1 MKKFLLSCLFIA
13 DKWLYK
19 FLSKKGF
26 IKHFGSTTVSAP
38 RITPVNVQE
47 STQQYIDAM
56 TRSAPAIATAE
67 KTIRSSMQEQAM
79 VDLVDTL
86 MGPQGA
92 AATEARGAAVDARKV
107 AREQYQSALDVESS
121 VAKINKQIAE
131 LETFDIEK
139 QIGRLN
145 AEKDE
150 NTRKKTQF
158 EGLSQTSL
166 DEVWGFM
173 PLGNPDNLTPEDL
186 VNNYE
191 KSIDTDAVLRVPLS
205 GAYLN
210 EVTTDISRIDT
221 TLDRFK
227 RNKMTNPTLEKQK
240 IEKQKELDEGRIANP
255 DEEKKIRDL
264 ITNYRTAETAIP
276 ALDQNNTIIQNQLDF
291 QEADPEGLEKYYKE
305 KKLYD
310 PDSKLWYSMEREENG
325 RIPAVRAGLITKE
338 GAEGFINNSSFEAQ
352 IADKKNVFETQ
363 ITNLETDGYA
373 TPENIEE
380 LRQNLDAAERTALE
394 TYPGLL
400 DLANE
405 SVKRQAE
412 TGREIQRAAQQ
423 GEIANLIDLAPD
435 VVEAYRAADEGSVA
449 LADLAKTK
457 AEGLINPTVLS
468 DDRKAIDVKLRELTE
483 TARTSASPS
492 RGTLETGIT
501 TLLGQAGI
509 DPSALRTTLESAAPG
524 LLNALGVGD
533 AESALLRQG
542 GVDPVSGIAG
552 DIGEP
557 TAATQLLTAAGL
569 GRPAEAGELQALG
582 QRLTDP
588 TGTPRARGLAGDA
601 ISATAT
607 SLLDPARAARTSL
620 MEDRLGEFAKAGMDT
635 TLDPMAP
642 GSIEE
647 ILGNL
652 SKTRMAEGV
661 RLPSAMETEL
671 GLSATRGMDAA
682 LRDPSFQENRMQA
695 RIGELIGGAGR
706 LSDMEQRQIEQEML
720 ALQQRQGRAIDT
732 GAAAAVTG
740 RMAEARRADLGQDLA
755 QASTLLGQQD
765 ALTQARVREQMQAR
779 GLGQQGAVS
788 AAGLEA
794 ARFDDLLR
802 QRALAQQGAVSASAL
817 EKERQDQMFRQQA
830 LGQQAG
836 VQTAQL
842 ESGRQA
848 ELLRERALGAQAGLS
863 AEQIDAALQQEY
875 MLQQQL
881 GSQALQQAGTF
892 TSAQDA
898 NQLRALTSAGQLTA
912 QDLAQRQSAL
922 QAAGGLES
930 QRRAQGLQATGLAG
944 DIQKSG
950 FTQDIAAQQAQ
961 LQQLAGGAQL
971 SQQLYGQ
978 DVSRQQMLAGLLGQ
992 QESLARARTQEEM
1005 AQTGQGMAALQQ
1017 AMGMSKAITPDIG
1030 AFFGRPVSQ
1039 GPGLSVLSAG
1049 QQQAMYGTTPQ
1060 AVNPDA
1066 GVNLAMAQAKNQTS
1080 LDAAAMSA
1088 TGQAKA
1094 GMMSGIGNI
1103 LGSVMPGMEMF
1114 GGTCWVARE
1123 VYGNENPMWLLFREW
1138 MLNESP
1144 SWFRNSYIKY
1154 GERFAAFISNKPF
1167 VKKLIRKWM
1176 TSIVRKNYGHRR

>member
-1 MKKFLLSCLFIA
+1 MKKFLLSCLNIA
-13 DKWLYK
+13 DKWLYE

-56 TRSAPAIATAE
+56 TRSAPSIATAE

-92 AATEARGAAVDARKV
+92 EAAEARGLAVDARTA
-107 AREQYQSALDVESS
+107 ARERYQSALDVESS
-121 VAKINKQIAE
+121 VAKINEQIAE
-131 LETFDIEK
+131 LETFDVEK
-139 QIGRLN
+139 QKDRLN

-150 NTRKKTQF
+150 NTRKETQYK
-158 EGLSQTSL
+158 GLSQSSL

-191 KSIDTDAVLRVPLS
+191 KSIDTDSVLRVPLS
-205 GAYLN
+205 GAYLD
-210 EVTTDISRIDT
+210 EVTTNIRNIDT
-221 TLDRFK
+221 TLDQYK
-227 RNKMTNPTLEKQK
+227 RMNRTNPILESQRK
-240 IEKQKELDEGRIANP
+240 EKQKELDEGRIANP

-276 ALDQNNTIIQNQLDF
+276 GLIQSNTIIQNQLDF
-291 QEADPEGLEKYYKE
+291 EAKEPGALEKYYKE

-310 PDSKLWYSMEREENG
+310 PNSKLWYSMEPDEDG
-325 RIPAVRAGLITKE
+325 VISAVQAGLITKE
-338 GAEGFINNSSFEAQ
+338 GAEGFINDSSFEAQ
-352 IADKKNVFETQ
+352 IANDKNVFVTQ
-363 ITNLETDGYA
+363 INDLETEGYA

-380 LRQNLDAAERTALE
+380 LRKNLDAAEQTALE

-435 VVEAYRAADEGSVA
+435 VVDAYRAADEGSVA
-449 LADLAKTK
+449 LADLAKVE
-457 AEGLINPTVLS
+457 AESLINPTELS
-468 DDRKAIDVKLRELTE
+468 DDRKAIDIKLRELTD
-483 TARTSASPS
+483 TARASASPS
-492 RGTLETGIT
+492 RGTLETGIAD
-501 TLLGQAGI
+501 LLGQAGI
-509 DPSALRTTLESAAPG
+509 DSSALRTTLETRAPG
-524 LLNALGVGD
+524 LLDALGVGD
-533 AESALLRQG
+533 AESALLRRG

-552 DIGEP
+552 DVGEP

-588 TGTPRARGLAGDA
+588 LTPRARGFAGDA
-601 ISATAT
+601 ISDMAT
-607 SLLDPARAARTSL
+607 SLLAPERDARAASP
-620 MEDRLGEFAKAGMDT
+620 METRLGEFAKTGMDT

-642 GSIEE
+642 ESIEAL
-647 ILGNL
+647 LGNL
-652 SKTRMAEGV
+652 AKTRMAEDV
-661 RLPSAMETEL
+661 RLPSAMETAL
-671 GLSATRGMDAA
+671 GASATRGMDAT
-682 LRDPSFQENRMQA
+682 LRDPSFQEDRMQA

-706 LSDMEQRQIEQEML
+706 LSDMEQRQIQQEML

-732 GAAAAVTG
+732 GAAAAVSG
-740 RMAEARRADLGQDLA
+740 RMAEARRADLGRDLA
-755 QASTLLGQQD
+755 QASALLGQQD
-765 ALTQARVREQMQAR
+765 ALTQARIREQMQAR

-802 QRALAQQGAVSASAL
+802 QRALAQQGAVSAAAM
-817 EKERQDQMFRQQA
+817 ETERQDQMFRQQA

-863 AEQIDAALQQEY
+863 AEQIDAALQQEL

-881 GSQALQQAGTF
+881 GAQALQQAGGF
-892 TSAQDA
+892 TTAQDA

-912 QDLAQRQSAL
+912 QDLAQRQAAL

-930 QRRAQGLQATGLAG
+930 QRIAQGLQATGLAG
-944 DIQKSG
+944 DIQQRG

-971 SQQLYGQ
+971 AQQLYGQ
-978 DVSRQQMLAGLLGQ
+978 DVSKQQMLAGLLGQ

-1066 GVNLAMAQAKNQTS
+1066 GVNLAMAQAKNQTA

-1094 GMMSGIGNI
+1094 GMMSGFGNI
-1103 LGSVMPGMEMF
+1103 LGSVLPGMPMF
-1114 GGTCWVARE
+1114 GG
-1123 VYGNENPMWLLFREW
+1123 
-1138 MLNESP
+1138 
-1144 SWFRNSYIKY
+1144 
-1154 GERFAAFISNKPF
+1154 
-1167 VKKLIRKWM
+1167 
-1176 TSIVRKNYGHRR
+1176 

>member
-1 MKKFLLSCLFIA
+1 MKKFLLSCLNIA
-13 DKWLYK
+13 DKWLYE

-56 TRSAPAIATAE
+56 TRSAPSIATAE

-92 AATEARGAAVDARKV
+92 EAAEARGLAVDARTA
-107 AREQYQSALDVESS
+107 ARERYQSALDVESS
-121 VAKINKQIAE
+121 VAKINEQIAE
-131 LETFDIEK
+131 LETFDVEK
-139 QIGRLN
+139 QKDRLN

-150 NTRKKTQF
+150 NTRKETQYK
-158 EGLSQTSL
+158 GLSQSSL

-191 KSIDTDAVLRVPLS
+191 KSIDTDSVLRVPLS
-205 GAYLN
+205 GAYLD
-210 EVTTDISRIDT
+210 EVTTNIRNIDT
-221 TLDRFK
+221 TLDQYK
-227 RNKMTNPTLEKQK
+227 RMNRTNPILESQRK
-240 IEKQKELDEGRIANP
+240 EKQKELDEGRIANP

-276 ALDQNNTIIQNQLDF
+276 GLIQSNTIIQNQLDF
-291 QEADPEGLEKYYKE
+291 EAKEPGTLEKYYKE

-310 PDSKLWYSMEREENG
+310 PNSKLWYSMEPDEDG
-325 RIPAVRAGLITKE
+325 VISAVQAGLITKE
-338 GAEGFINNSSFEAQ
+338 GAEGFINDSSFEAQ
-352 IADKKNVFETQ
+352 IANDKNVFVTQ
-363 ITNLETDGYA
+363 INDLETEGYA

-380 LRQNLDAAERTALE
+380 LRKNLDAAEQTALE

-435 VVEAYRAADEGSVA
+435 VVDAYRAADEGSVA
-449 LADLAKTK
+449 LADLAKVE
-457 AEGLINPTVLS
+457 AESLINPTELS
-468 DDRKAIDVKLRELTE
+468 DDRKAIDIKLRELTD
-483 TARTSASPS
+483 TARASASPS
-492 RGTLETGIT
+492 RGTLETGIAD
-501 TLLGQAGI
+501 LLGQAGI
-509 DPSALRTTLESAAPG
+509 DSSALRTTLETRAPG
-524 LLNALGVGD
+524 LLDALGVGD
-533 AESALLRQG
+533 AESALLRRG

-552 DIGEP
+552 DVGEP

-588 TGTPRARGLAGDA
+588 LTPRARGFAGDA
-601 ISATAT
+601 ISDMAT
-607 SLLDPARAARTSL
+607 SLLAPERDARAASP
-620 MEDRLGEFAKAGMDT
+620 METRLGEFAKTGMDT

-642 GSIEE
+642 ESIEAL
-647 ILGNL
+647 LGNL
-652 SKTRMAEGV
+652 AKTRMAEDV
-661 RLPSAMETEL
+661 RLPSAMETAL
-671 GLSATRGMDAA
+671 GASATRGMDAT
-682 LRDPSFQENRMQA
+682 LRDPSFQEDRMQA

-706 LSDMEQRQIEQEML
+706 LSDMEQRQIQQEML

-732 GAAAAVTG
+732 GAAAAVSG
-740 RMAEARRADLGQDLA
+740 RMAEARRADLGRDLA
-755 QASTLLGQQD
+755 QASALLGQQD
-765 ALTQARVREQMQAR
+765 ALTQARIREQMQAR

-802 QRALAQQGAVSASAL
+802 QRALAQQGAVSAAAM
-817 EKERQDQMFRQQA
+817 ETERQDQMFRQQA

-863 AEQIDAALQQEY
+863 AEQIDAALQQEL

-881 GSQALQQAGTF
+881 GAQALQQAGGF
-892 TSAQDA
+892 TTAQDA

-912 QDLAQRQSAL
+912 QDLAQRQAAL

-930 QRRAQGLQATGLAG
+930 QRIAQGLQATGLAG
-944 DIQKSG
+944 DIQQRG

-971 SQQLYGQ
+971 AQQLYGQ
-978 DVSRQQMLAGLLGQ
+978 DVSKQQMLAGLLGQ

-1066 GVNLAMAQAKNQTS
+1066 GVNLAMAQAKNQTA

-1094 GMMSGIGNI
+1094 GMMSGFGNI
-1103 LGSVMPGMEMF
+1103 LGSVLPGMPMF
-1114 GGTCWVARE
+1114 GG
-1123 VYGNENPMWLLFREW
+1123 
-1138 MLNESP
+1138 
-1144 SWFRNSYIKY
+1144 
-1154 GERFAAFISNKPF
+1154 
-1167 VKKLIRKWM
+1167 
-1176 TSIVRKNYGHRR
+1176 

>member
-1 MKKFLLSCLFIA
+1 MKKFLLSCLNIA
-13 DKWLYK
+13 DKWLYE

-56 TRSAPAIATAE
+56 TRSAPSIATAE

-92 AATEARGAAVDARKV
+92 EAAAARGAAVDARKV

-121 VAKINKQIAE
+121 VAKINEQIAE
-131 LETFDIEK
+131 LETFDVEK
-139 QIGRLN
+139 QKDRLN

-150 NTRKKTQF
+150 NTRKETQYK
-158 EGLSQTSL
+158 GLSQSSL

-191 KSIDTDAVLRVPLS
+191 KSIDTDSVLRVPLS
-205 GAYLN
+205 GAYLD
-210 EVTTDISRIDT
+210 EVTTNIRNIDT
-221 TLDRFK
+221 TLDQYK
-227 RNKMTNPTLEKQK
+227 RMNRTNPILESQRK
-240 IEKQKELDEGRIANP
+240 EKQKELDEGRIANP

-264 ITNYRTAETAIP
+264 ITNYRTAEA
-276 ALDQNNTIIQNQLDF
+276 ALPGLTQSNTIIQNQLDF
-291 QEADPEGLEKYYKE
+291 EAKEPGALEKYYKE

-310 PDSKLWYSMEREENG
+310 PNSKLWYSMEPDEDG
-325 RIPAVRAGLITKE
+325 VISAVQAGLITKE
-338 GAEGFINNSSFEAQ
+338 GAEGFINDSSFEAQ
-352 IADKKNVFETQ
+352 IANDKNVFVTQ
-363 ITNLETDGYA
+363 INDLETEGYA

-380 LRQNLDAAERTALE
+380 LRKNLDAAEQTALE

-435 VVEAYRAADEGSVA
+435 VVDAYRAADEGSVA
-449 LADLAKTK
+449 LADLAKVE
-457 AEGLINPTVLS
+457 AESLINPTELS
-468 DDRKAIDVKLRELTE
+468 DDRKAIDIKLRELTD
-483 TARTSASPS
+483 TARASASPS
-492 RGTLETGIT
+492 RGTLETGIAD
-501 TLLGQAGI
+501 LLGQAGI
-509 DPSALRTTLESAAPG
+509 DSSALRTTLETRAPG
-524 LLNALGVGD
+524 LLDALGVGD
-533 AESALLRQG
+533 AESALLRRG

-552 DIGEP
+552 DVGEP

-588 TGTPRARGLAGDA
+588 LTPRARGFAGDA
-601 ISATAT
+601 ISDMAT
-607 SLLDPARAARTSL
+607 SLLAPERAARAASP
-620 MEDRLGEFAKAGMDT
+620 METRLGEFAKTGMDT

-642 GSIEE
+642 ESIEAL
-647 ILGNL
+647 LGNL
-652 SKTRMAEGV
+652 AKTRMAEDV
-661 RLPSAMETEL
+661 RLPSAMETAL
-671 GLSATRGMDAA
+671 GASATRGMDAT
-682 LRDPSFQENRMQA
+682 LRDPSFQEDRMQA

-706 LSDMEQRQIEQEML
+706 LSDMEQRQIQQEML

-732 GAAAAVTG
+732 GAAAAVSG
-740 RMAEARRADLGQDLA
+740 RMAEARRADLGRDLA
-755 QASTLLGQQD
+755 QASALLGQQD
-765 ALTQARVREQMQAR
+765 ALTQARIREQMQAR

-802 QRALAQQGAVSASAL
+802 QRALAQQGAVSAAAM
-817 EKERQDQMFRQQA
+817 ETERQDQMFRQQA

-863 AEQIDAALQQEY
+863 AEQIDAALQQEL

-881 GSQALQQAGTF
+881 GAQALQQAGGF
-892 TSAQDA
+892 TTAQDA

-912 QDLAQRQSAL
+912 QDLAQRQAAL

-930 QRRAQGLQATGLAG
+930 QRIAQGLQATGLAG
-944 DIQKSG
+944 DIQQRG

-971 SQQLYGQ
+971 AQQLYGQ
-978 DVSRQQMLAGLLGQ
+978 DVSKQQMLAGLLGQ

-1066 GVNLAMAQAKNQTS
+1066 GVNLAMAQAKNQTA

-1094 GMMSGIGNI
+1094 GMMSGFGNI
-1103 LGSVMPGMEMF
+1103 LGSVLPGMPMF
-1114 GGTCWVARE
+1114 GG
-1123 VYGNENPMWLLFREW
+1123 
-1138 MLNESP
+1138 
-1144 SWFRNSYIKY
+1144 
-1154 GERFAAFISNKPF
+1154 
-1167 VKKLIRKWM
+1167 
-1176 TSIVRKNYGHRR
+1176 

>member
-1 MKKFLLSCLFIA
+1 MKKFLLSCLNIA
-13 DKWLYK
+13 DKWLYE

-56 TRSAPAIATAE
+56 TRSAPSIATAE

-92 AATEARGAAVDARKV
+92 EAAAARGAAVDARKV

-121 VAKINKQIAE
+121 VAKINEQIAE
-131 LETFDIEK
+131 LETFDVEK
-139 QIGRLN
+139 QKDRLN

-150 NTRKKTQF
+150 NTRKETQYK
-158 EGLSQTSL
+158 GLSQSSL

-191 KSIDTDAVLRVPLS
+191 KSIDTDSVLRVPLS
-205 GAYLN
+205 GAYLD
-210 EVTTDISRIDT
+210 EVTTSIRNIDT
-221 TLDRFK
+221 TLDQYK
-227 RNKMTNPTLEKQK
+227 RMNRTNPILESQRK
-240 IEKQKELDEGRIANP
+240 EKQKELDEGRIANP

-264 ITNYRTAETAIP
+264 ITNYRTAEA
-276 ALDQNNTIIQNQLDF
+276 ALPGLTQSNTIIQNQLDF
-291 QEADPEGLEKYYKE
+291 EAKEPGALEKYYKE

-310 PDSKLWYSMEREENG
+310 PNSKLWYSMEPDEDG
-325 RIPAVRAGLITKE
+325 VISAVQAGLITKE
-338 GAEGFINNSSFEAQ
+338 GAEGFINDSSFEAQ
-352 IADKKNVFETQ
+352 IANDKNVFVTQ
-363 ITNLETDGYA
+363 INDLETEGYA

-380 LRQNLDAAERTALE
+380 LRKNLDAAEQTALE

-435 VVEAYRAADEGSVA
+435 VVDAYRAADEGSVA
-449 LADLAKTK
+449 LADLAKVE
-457 AEGLINPTVLS
+457 AESLINPTELS
-468 DDRKAIDVKLRELTE
+468 DDRKAIDIKLRELTD
-483 TARTSASPS
+483 TARASASPS
-492 RGTLETGIT
+492 RGTLETGIAD
-501 TLLGQAGI
+501 LLGQAGI
-509 DPSALRTTLESAAPG
+509 DSSALRTTLETRAPG
-524 LLNALGVGD
+524 LLDALGVGD
-533 AESALLRQG
+533 AESALLRRG

-552 DIGEP
+552 DVGEP

-588 TGTPRARGLAGDA
+588 LTPRARGFAGDA
-601 ISATAT
+601 ISDMAT
-607 SLLDPARAARTSL
+607 SLLAPERDARAASP
-620 MEDRLGEFAKAGMDT
+620 METRLGEFAKTGMDT

-642 GSIEE
+642 ESIEAL
-647 ILGNL
+647 LGNL
-652 SKTRMAEGV
+652 AKTRMAEDV
-661 RLPSAMETEL
+661 RLPSAMETAL
-671 GLSATRGMDAA
+671 GASATRGMDAT
-682 LRDPSFQENRMQA
+682 LRDPSFQEDRMQA

-706 LSDMEQRQIEQEML
+706 LSDMEQRQIQQEML

-732 GAAAAVTG
+732 GAAAAVSG
-740 RMAEARRADLGQDLA
+740 RMAEARRADLGRDLA
-755 QASTLLGQQD
+755 QASALLGQQD
-765 ALTQARVREQMQAR
+765 ALTQARIREQMQAR

-802 QRALAQQGAVSASAL
+802 QRALAQQGAVSAAAM
-817 EKERQDQMFRQQA
+817 ETERQDQMFRQQA

-863 AEQIDAALQQEY
+863 AEQIDAALQQEL

-881 GSQALQQAGTF
+881 GAQALQQAGGF
-892 TSAQDA
+892 TTAQDA

-912 QDLAQRQSAL
+912 QDLAQRQAAL

-930 QRRAQGLQATGLAG
+930 QRIAQGLQATGLAG
-944 DIQKSG
+944 DIQQRG

-971 SQQLYGQ
+971 AQQLYGQ
-978 DVSRQQMLAGLLGQ
+978 DVSKQQMLAGLLGQ

-1066 GVNLAMAQAKNQTS
+1066 GVNLAMAQAKNQTA

-1094 GMMSGIGNI
+1094 GMMSGFGNI
-1103 LGSVMPGMEMF
+1103 LGSVLPGMPMF
-1114 GGTCWVARE
+1114 GG
-1123 VYGNENPMWLLFREW
+1123 
-1138 MLNESP
+1138 
-1144 SWFRNSYIKY
+1144 
-1154 GERFAAFISNKPF
+1154 
-1167 VKKLIRKWM
+1167 
-1176 TSIVRKNYGHRR
+1176 

>member
-1 MKKFLLSCLFIA
+1 MKKFLLSCLNIA
-13 DKWLYK
+13 DKWLYE

-92 AATEARGAAVDARKV
+92 EAAEARGLAVDARTA
-107 AREQYQSALDVESS
+107 ARERYQSALDVESS
-121 VAKINKQIAE
+121 VAKINEQIAE
-131 LETFDIEK
+131 LETFDVEK
-139 QIGRLN
+139 QKDRLN

-150 NTRKKTQF
+150 NTRKETQYK
-158 EGLSQTSL
+158 GLSQSSL

-191 KSIDTDAVLRVPLS
+191 KSIDTDSVLRVPLS
-205 GAYLN
+205 GAYLD
-210 EVTTDISRIDT
+210 EVTTNIRNIDT
-221 TLDRFK
+221 TLDQYK
-227 RNKMTNPTLEKQK
+227 RMNRTNPILESQRK
-240 IEKQKELDEGRIANP
+240 EKQKELDEGRIANP

-276 ALDQNNTIIQNQLDF
+276 GLIQSNTIIQNQLDF
-291 QEADPEGLEKYYKE
+291 EAKEPGTLEKYYKE

-310 PDSKLWYSMEREENG
+310 PNSKLWYSMEPDEDG
-325 RIPAVRAGLITKE
+325 VISAVQAGLITKE
-338 GAEGFINNSSFEAQ
+338 GAEGFINDSSFEAQ
-352 IADKKNVFETQ
+352 IANDKNVFVTQ
-363 ITNLETDGYA
+363 INDLETEGYA

-380 LRQNLDAAERTALE
+380 LRKNLDAAEQTALE

-435 VVEAYRAADEGSVA
+435 VVDAYRAADEGSVA
-449 LADLAKTK
+449 LADLAKVE
-457 AEGLINPTVLS
+457 AESLINPTELS
-468 DDRKAIDVKLRELTE
+468 DDRKAIDIKLRELTD
-483 TARTSASPS
+483 TARASASPS
-492 RGTLETGIT
+492 RGTLETGIAD
-501 TLLGQAGI
+501 LLGQAGI
-509 DPSALRTTLESAAPG
+509 DSSALRTTLETRAPG
-524 LLNALGVGD
+524 LLDALGVGD
-533 AESALLRQG
+533 AESALLRRG

-552 DIGEP
+552 DVGEP

-588 TGTPRARGLAGDA
+588 LTPRARGFAGDA
-601 ISATAT
+601 ISDMAT
-607 SLLDPARAARTSL
+607 SLLAPERDARAASP
-620 MEDRLGEFAKAGMDT
+620 METRLGEFAKTGMDT

-642 GSIEE
+642 ESIEAL
-647 ILGNL
+647 LGNL
-652 SKTRMAEGV
+652 AKTRMAEDV
-661 RLPSAMETEL
+661 RLPSAMETAL
-671 GLSATRGMDAA
+671 GASATRGMDAT
-682 LRDPSFQENRMQA
+682 LRDPSFQEDRMQA

-706 LSDMEQRQIEQEML
+706 LSDMEQRQIQQEML

-732 GAAAAVTG
+732 GAAAAVSG
-740 RMAEARRADLGQDLA
+740 RMAEARRADLGRDLA
-755 QASTLLGQQD
+755 QASALLGQQD
-765 ALTQARVREQMQAR
+765 ALTQARIREQMQAR

-802 QRALAQQGAVSASAL
+802 QRALAQQGAVSAAAM
-817 EKERQDQMFRQQA
+817 ETERQDQMFRQQA

-863 AEQIDAALQQEY
+863 AEQIDAALQQEL

-881 GSQALQQAGTF
+881 GAQALQQAGGF
-892 TSAQDA
+892 TTAQDA

-912 QDLAQRQSAL
+912 QDLAQRQAAL

-930 QRRAQGLQATGLAG
+930 QRIAQGLQATGLAG
-944 DIQKSG
+944 DIQQRG

-971 SQQLYGQ
+971 AQQLYGQ
-978 DVSRQQMLAGLLGQ
+978 DVSKQQMLAGLLGQ

-1066 GVNLAMAQAKNQTS
+1066 GVNLAMAQAKNQTA

-1094 GMMSGIGNI
+1094 GMMSGFGNI
-1103 LGSVMPGMEMF
+1103 LGSVLPGMPMF
-1114 GGTCWVARE
+1114 GG
-1123 VYGNENPMWLLFREW
+1123 
-1138 MLNESP
+1138 
-1144 SWFRNSYIKY
+1144 
-1154 GERFAAFISNKPF
+1154 
-1167 VKKLIRKWM
+1167 
-1176 TSIVRKNYGHRR
+1176 

>member
-1 MKKFLLSCLFIA
+1 MKKFLLSCLNIA
-13 DKWLYK
+13 DKWLYE

-56 TRSAPAIATAE
+56 TRSAPSIATAE

-92 AATEARGAAVDARKV
+92 EAAAARGAAVDARKV

-121 VAKINKQIAE
+121 VAKINEQIAE
-131 LETFDIEK
+131 LETFDVEK
-139 QIGRLN
+139 QKDRLN

-150 NTRKKTQF
+150 NTRKETQYK
-158 EGLSQTSL
+158 GLSQSSL

-191 KSIDTDAVLRVPLS
+191 KSIDTDSVLRVPLS
-205 GAYLN
+205 GAYLD
-210 EVTTDISRIDT
+210 EVTTNIRNIDT
-221 TLDRFK
+221 TLDQYK
-227 RNKMTNPTLEKQK
+227 RMNRTNPILESQRK
-240 IEKQKELDEGRIANP
+240 EKQKELDEGRIANP

-264 ITNYRTAETAIP
+264 ITNYRTAEA
-276 ALDQNNTIIQNQLDF
+276 ALPGLTQSNTIIQNQLDF
-291 QEADPEGLEKYYKE
+291 EAKEPGALEKYYKE

-310 PDSKLWYSMEREENG
+310 PNSKLWYSMEPDEDG
-325 RIPAVRAGLITKE
+325 VISAVQAGLITKE
-338 GAEGFINNSSFEAQ
+338 GAEGFINDSSFEAQ
-352 IADKKNVFETQ
+352 IANDKNVFVTQ
-363 ITNLETDGYA
+363 INDLETEGYA

-380 LRQNLDAAERTALE
+380 LRKNLDAAEQTALE

-435 VVEAYRAADEGSVA
+435 VVDAYRAADEGSVA
-449 LADLAKTK
+449 LADLAKVE
-457 AEGLINPTVLS
+457 AESLINPTELS
-468 DDRKAIDVKLRELTE
+468 DDRKAIDIKLRELTD
-483 TARTSASPS
+483 TARASASPS
-492 RGTLETGIT
+492 RGTLETGIAD
-501 TLLGQAGI
+501 LLGQAGI
-509 DPSALRTTLESAAPG
+509 DSSALRTTLETRAPG
-524 LLNALGVGD
+524 LLDALGVGD
-533 AESALLRQG
+533 AESALLRRG

-552 DIGEP
+552 DVGEP

-588 TGTPRARGLAGDA
+588 LTPRARGFAGDA
-601 ISATAT
+601 ISDMAT
-607 SLLDPARAARTSL
+607 SLLAPERAARAASP
-620 MEDRLGEFAKAGMDT
+620 METRLGEFAKTGMDT

-642 GSIEE
+642 ESIEAL
-647 ILGNL
+647 LGNL
-652 SKTRMAEGV
+652 AKTRMAEGV
-661 RLPSAMETEL
+661 RDPYAMETAL
-671 GLSATRGMDAA
+671 GASATRGMDAT
-682 LRDPSFQENRMQA
+682 LRDPSFQEDRMQA

-706 LSDMEQRQIEQEML
+706 LSDMEQRQIQQEML

-732 GAAAAVTG
+732 GAAAAVSG
-740 RMAEARRADLGQDLA
+740 RMAEARRADLGRDLA
-755 QASTLLGQQD
+755 QASALLGQQD
-765 ALTQARVREQMQAR
+765 ALTQARIREQMQAR

-802 QRALAQQGAVSASAL
+802 QRALAQQGAVSAAAM
-817 EKERQDQMFRQQA
+817 ETERQDQMFRQQA

-863 AEQIDAALQQEY
+863 AEQIDAALQQEL

-881 GSQALQQAGTF
+881 GAQALQQAGGF
-892 TSAQDA
+892 TTAQDA

-912 QDLAQRQSAL
+912 QDLAQRQAAL

-930 QRRAQGLQATGLAG
+930 QRIAQGLQATGLAG
-944 DIQKSG
+944 DIQQRG

-971 SQQLYGQ
+971 AQQLYGQ
-978 DVSRQQMLAGLLGQ
+978 DVSKQQMLAGLLGQ

-1066 GVNLAMAQAKNQTS
+1066 GVNLAMAQAKNQTA

-1094 GMMSGIGNI
+1094 GMMSGFGNI
-1103 LGSVMPGMEMF
+1103 LGSVLPGMPMF
-1114 GGTCWVARE
+1114 GG
-1123 VYGNENPMWLLFREW
+1123 
-1138 MLNESP
+1138 
-1144 SWFRNSYIKY
+1144 
-1154 GERFAAFISNKPF
+1154 
-1167 VKKLIRKWM
+1167 
-1176 TSIVRKNYGHRR
+1176 

>member
-1 MKKFLLSCLFIA
+1 MKKFLLSCLNIA
-13 DKWLYK
+13 DKWLYE

-92 AATEARGAAVDARKV
+92 AAAAARGAAVDARKV

-121 VAKINKQIAE
+121 VAKINDQIAE
-131 LETFDIEK
+131 LETFDVEK
-139 QIGRLN
+139 QKDRLN

-150 NTRKKTQF
+150 NTRKITQF
-158 EGLSQTSL
+158 GLTSEASL
-166 DEVWGFM
+166 ENIKQFL

-186 VNNYE
+186 IRKYE
-191 KSIDTDAVLRVPLS
+191 TAINRDKTLKVPLS
-205 GAYLN
+205 GAEVDEITGQINSLDDTLARYANLN
-210 EVTTDISRIDT
+210 Q
-221 TLDRFK
+221 
-227 RNKMTNPTLEKQK
+227 TNAYYESQKTEK
-240 IEKQKELDEGRIANP
+240 EKELKEGRIANA
-255 DEEKKIRDL
+255 DEQKQITNL
-264 ITNYRTAETAIP
+264 ITDYRTAETAIP
-276 ALDQNNTIIQNQLDF
+276 GLTQGNQIIQNQLDF
-291 QEADPEGLEKYYKE
+291 QEADPEGTALEKYYKE

-310 PDSKLWYSMEREENG
+310 PNSKLWYSMEPDEDG
-325 RIPAVRAGLITKE
+325 VISAVQAGLITKE

-352 IADKKNVFETQ
+352 IANDKNVFETQ
-363 ITNLETDGYA
+363 ITNLETEGYA

-380 LRQNLDAAERTALE
+380 LRKNLDAAERTALE

-423 GEIANLIDLAPD
+423 GEIANLVDLAPD

-449 LADLAKTK
+449 LADLAKVE
-457 AEGLINPTVLS
+457 AESLINPTELS
-468 DDRKAIDVKLRELTE
+468 DDRKAIDIKLRELTD
-483 TARTSASPS
+483 TARASASPS
-492 RGTLETGIT
+492 RGTLETGIAD
-501 TLLGQAGI
+501 LLGQAGI
-509 DPSALRTTLESAAPG
+509 DSSALRTTLETRAPG
-524 LLNALGVGD
+524 LLDALGVGT
-533 AESALLRQG
+533 AESALLRRG

-552 DIGEP
+552 DVGEP

-588 TGTPRARGLAGDA
+588 LTPRARGFAGDA
-601 ISATAT
+601 ISDMAT
-607 SLLDPARAARTSL
+607 SLLAPERDARAASP
-620 MEDRLGEFAKAGMDT
+620 METRLGEFAKTGMDT
-635 TLDPMAP
+635 GIRPM
-642 GSIEE
+642 GEESIEAL
-647 ILGNL
+647 LGNL
-652 SKTRMAEGV
+652 AKTRMEEGV
-661 RLPSAMETEL
+661 RPISDAERDL
-671 GLSATRGMDAA
+671 GLSAIRGMDAT
-682 LRDPSFQENRMQA
+682 LRDPSFQEERMQA

-706 LSDMEQRQIEQEML
+706 LSDMEQRQIQQEML

-732 GAAAAVTG
+732 GAAAAVSG
-740 RMAEARRADLGQDLA
+740 RMAEARRADLGRDLA
-755 QASTLLGQQD
+755 QASALLGQQD
-765 ALTQARVREQMQAR
+765 ALTQARIREQMQAR

-802 QRALAQQGAVSASAL
+802 QRALAQQGAVSAAAM
-817 EKERQDQMFRQQA
+817 ETERQDQMFRQQA

-863 AEQIDAALQQEY
+863 AEQIDAALQQEL

-881 GSQALQQAGTF
+881 GAQALQQAGGF
-892 TSAQDA
+892 TTAQDA

-912 QDLAQRQSAL
+912 QDLAQRQAAL

-930 QRRAQGLQATGLAG
+930 QRIAQGLQATGLAG
-944 DIQKSG
+944 DIQQRG

-971 SQQLYGQ
+971 AQQLYGQ
-978 DVSRQQMLAGLLGQ
+978 DVSKQQMLAGLLGQ
-992 QESLARARTQEEM
+992 QESLARARAQEEM

-1066 GVNLAMAQAKNQTS
+1066 GVNLAMAQAKNQTA

-1094 GMMSGIGNI
+1094 GMMSGFGNI
-1103 LGSVMPGMEMF
+1103 LGSVLPGMPMF
-1114 GGTCWVARE
+1114 GG
-1123 VYGNENPMWLLFREW
+1123 
-1138 MLNESP
+1138 
-1144 SWFRNSYIKY
+1144 
-1154 GERFAAFISNKPF
+1154 
-1167 VKKLIRKWM
+1167 
-1176 TSIVRKNYGHRR
+1176 

>member
-47 STQQYIDAM
+47 STQDYINAM

-121 VAKINKQIAE
+121 VAKINEQIGE
-131 LETFDIEK
+131 LETFDVAK
-139 QIGRLN
+139 QIKRLE
-145 AEKDE
+145 AEKYE
-150 NTRKKTQF
+150 NTGKITQYK
-158 EGLSQTSL
+158 GLSQTSL
-166 DEVWGFM
+166 DDVWKFM

-191 KSIDTDAVLRVPLS
+191 KSIDTDSVLRVPLS

-210 EVTTDISRIDT
+210 EVTTNIRNIDS
-221 TLDRFK
+221 TLDRYK
-227 RNKMTNPTLEKQK
+227 RMNRTNPTLESQK
-240 IEKQKELDEGRIANP
+240 KEKETELREGRIANP

-276 ALDQNNTIIQNQLDF
+276 ALDQSNTIIQNQLDF
-291 QEADPEGLEKYYKE
+291 QEADPEGTALEKYYKE
-305 KKLYD
+305 KKLYNPTD
-310 PDSKLWYSMEREENG
+310 GQWHSMEPDDDG
-325 RIPAVRAGLITKE
+325 RIPAVDSKLITKE
-338 GAEGFINNSSFEAQ
+338 GAEGFIKHSSFEAQ
-352 IADKKNVFETQ
+352 IADDRNVLTSQ
-363 ITNLETDGYA
+363 IEALSVDGYA

-412 TGREIQRAAQQ
+412 TGREIQRAAQE

-435 VVEAYRAADEGSVA
+435 VVEAYRDADEGSVA

-468 DDRKAIDVKLRELTE
+468 DERKAIDTNLRALTE
-483 TARTSASPS
+483 TARTSAAPS

-552 DIGEP
+552 DVGEP
-557 TAATQLLTAAGL
+557 TAASRLLTAADL
-569 GRPAEAGELQALG
+569 GRPTEAGELQALG

-588 TGTPRARGLAGDA
+588 EGTPRARGLAGDA

-607 SLLDPARAARTSL
+607 SLLDPERAARTSP
-620 MEDRLGEFAKAGMDT
+620 MEDRLGKFATAGMDT

-755 QASTLLGQQD
+755 QASALLGQQD
-765 ALTQARVREQMQAR
+765 ALTQARIREQMQAR

-944 DIQKSG
+944 DIQQRG

-1066 GVNLAMAQAKNQTS
+1066 GVNLAMQQAKNQTS

-1088 TGQAKA
+1088 TAQTKA

-1103 LGSVMPGMEMF
+1103 LGSVMPGMPMF
-1114 GGTCWVARE
+1114 GG
-1123 VYGNENPMWLLFREW
+1123 
-1138 MLNESP
+1138 
-1144 SWFRNSYIKY
+1144 
-1154 GERFAAFISNKPF
+1154 
-1167 VKKLIRKWM
+1167 
-1176 TSIVRKNYGHRR
+1176 

>member
-1 MKKFLLSCLFIA
+1 MKKFLLSCLNIA
-13 DKWLYK
+13 DKWLYE

-92 AATEARGAAVDARKV
+92 EAAEARGLAVDARTA
-107 AREQYQSALDVESS
+107 ARERYQSALDVESS
-121 VAKINKQIAE
+121 VAKINEQIAE
-131 LETFDIEK
+131 LETFDVEK
-139 QIGRLN
+139 QKDRLN

-150 NTRKKTQF
+150 NTRKETQYK
-158 EGLSQTSL
+158 GLSQSSL

-191 KSIDTDAVLRVPLS
+191 KSIDTDSVLRVPLS
-205 GAYLN
+205 GAYLD
-210 EVTTDISRIDT
+210 EVTTNIRNIDT
-221 TLDRFK
+221 TLDQYK
-227 RNKMTNPTLEKQK
+227 RMNRTNPILESQRK
-240 IEKQKELDEGRIANP
+240 EKQKELDEGRIANP

-276 ALDQNNTIIQNQLDF
+276 GLIQSNTIIQNQLDF
-291 QEADPEGLEKYYKE
+291 EAKEPGALEKYYKE

-310 PDSKLWYSMEREENG
+310 PNSKLWYSMEPDEDG
-325 RIPAVRAGLITKE
+325 VISAVQAGLITKE
-338 GAEGFINNSSFEAQ
+338 GAEGFINDSSFEAQ
-352 IADKKNVFETQ
+352 IANDKNVFVTQ
-363 ITNLETDGYA
+363 INDLETEGYA

-380 LRQNLDAAERTALE
+380 LRKNLDAAEQTALE

-435 VVEAYRAADEGSVA
+435 VVDAYRAADEGSVA
-449 LADLAKTK
+449 LADLAKVE
-457 AEGLINPTVLS
+457 AESLINPTELS
-468 DDRKAIDVKLRELTE
+468 DDRKAIDIKLRELTD
-483 TARTSASPS
+483 TARASASPS
-492 RGTLETGIT
+492 RGTLETGIAD
-501 TLLGQAGI
+501 LLGQAGI
-509 DPSALRTTLESAAPG
+509 DSSALRTTLETRAPG
-524 LLNALGVGD
+524 LLDALGVGD
-533 AESALLRQG
+533 AESALLRRG

-552 DIGEP
+552 DVGEP

-588 TGTPRARGLAGDA
+588 LTPRARGFAGDA
-601 ISATAT
+601 ISDMAT
-607 SLLDPARAARTSL
+607 SLLAPERDARAASP
-620 MEDRLGEFAKAGMDT
+620 METRLGEFAKTGMDT

-642 GSIEE
+642 ESIEAL
-647 ILGNL
+647 LGNL
-652 SKTRMAEGV
+652 AKTRMAEDV
-661 RLPSAMETEL
+661 RLPSAMETAL
-671 GLSATRGMDAA
+671 GASATRGMDAT
-682 LRDPSFQENRMQA
+682 LRDPSFQEDRMQA

-706 LSDMEQRQIEQEML
+706 LSDMEQRQIQQEML

-732 GAAAAVTG
+732 GAAAAVSG
-740 RMAEARRADLGQDLA
+740 RMAEARRADLGRDLA
-755 QASTLLGQQD
+755 QASALLGQQD
-765 ALTQARVREQMQAR
+765 ALTQARIREQMQAR

-802 QRALAQQGAVSASAL
+802 QRALAQQGAVSAAAM
-817 EKERQDQMFRQQA
+817 ETERQDQMFRQQA

-863 AEQIDAALQQEY
+863 AEQIDAALQQEL

-881 GSQALQQAGTF
+881 GAQALQQAGGF
-892 TSAQDA
+892 TTAQDA

-912 QDLAQRQSAL
+912 QDLAQRQAAL

-930 QRRAQGLQATGLAG
+930 QRIAQGLQATGLAG
-944 DIQKSG
+944 DIQQRG

-971 SQQLYGQ
+971 AQQLYGQ
-978 DVSRQQMLAGLLGQ
+978 DVSKQQMLAGLLGQ

-1066 GVNLAMAQAKNQTS
+1066 GVNLAMAQAKNQTA

-1094 GMMSGIGNI
+1094 GMMSGFGNI
-1103 LGSVMPGMEMF
+1103 LGSVLPGMPMF
-1114 GGTCWVARE
+1114 GG
-1123 VYGNENPMWLLFREW
+1123 
-1138 MLNESP
+1138 
-1144 SWFRNSYIKY
+1144 
-1154 GERFAAFISNKPF
+1154 
-1167 VKKLIRKWM
+1167 
-1176 TSIVRKNYGHRR
+1176 

>member
-1 MKKFLLSCLFIA
+1 MKKFLLSLLNIA
-13 DKWLYK
+13 DKWLYDY
-19 FLSKKGF
+19 LSKKGF

-92 AATEARGAAVDARKV
+92 EAAAARGAAVDARTA
-107 AREQYQSALDVESS
+107 ARVRYQGALDVELS

-131 LETFDIEK
+131 LETFDVEK
-139 QIGRLN
+139 QKDRLN

-150 NTRKKTQF
+150 NTGKITQYK
-158 EGLSQTSL
+158 GLRQSSL

-191 KSIDTDAVLRVPLS
+191 KSIDTDSVLRVPLS

-221 TLDRFK
+221 TLEWFK
-227 RNKMTNPTLEKQK
+227 RNKRTNPTLEKQK
-240 IEKQKELDEGRIANP
+240 IEKEKELREGRIANP

-264 ITNYRTAETAIP
+264 ITNYRTAENLIP
-276 ALDQNNTIIQNQLDF
+276 ALDQSNTIIQNQLDF

-305 KKLYD
+305 KKLYNPTD
-310 PDSKLWYSMEREENG
+310 GQWHSMEPNDDG
-325 RIPAVRAGLITKE
+325 RIPAVDVGLITKE
-338 GAEGFINNSSFEAQ
+338 GAEGFISNSSFEAQ

-363 ITNLETDGYA
+363 ITELETEGYA

-380 LRQNLDAAERTALE
+380 LRKNLDAAERTALE

-435 VVEAYRAADEGSVA
+435 VVDAYRAADEGSVA
-449 LADLAKTK
+449 LADLAKIK
-457 AEGLINPTVLS
+457 AESLINPTELS
-468 DDRKAIDVKLRELTE
+468 DDRKDIDIRLRELTD
-483 TARTSASPS
+483 TARVSAAPS
-492 RGTLETGIT
+492 RGTLETGIAD
-501 TLLGQAGI
+501 LLGQAGI
-509 DPSALRTTLESAAPG
+509 DSSALRTTLETRAPG
-524 LLNALGVGD
+524 LLDALGVGA
-533 AESALLRQG
+533 AESALLSRG
-542 GVDPVSGIAG
+542 G
-552 DIGEP
+552 IGSPYEEP
-557 TAATQLLTAAGL
+557 AAATKLLTAADL

-588 TGTPRARGLAGDA
+588 LTPVRGRGLAGDA
-601 ISATAT
+601 ISDMAT
-607 SLLDPARAARTSL
+607 SLLDPERAARISP
-620 MEDRLGEFAKAGMDT
+620 METRLGEFATAGMDT
-635 TLDPMAP
+635 GIRPM
-642 GSIEE
+642 GEESIEAL
-647 ILGNL
+647 LGNL
-652 SKTRMAEGV
+652 AKTRMAEGV
-661 RLPSAMETEL
+661 RPISDAERDL
-671 GLSATRGMDAA
+671 GLSAIRGMDAT
-682 LRDPSFQENRMQA
+682 LRDPSFQEDRMQA

-706 LSDMEQRQIEQEML
+706 LSDMEQRQIQQEML

-732 GAAAAVTG
+732 GAAAAVSG

-755 QASTLLGQQD
+755 QASALLGQQD
-765 ALTQARVREQMQAR
+765 ALTQARIREQMQAR

-802 QRALAQQGAVSASAL
+802 QRALAQQGAVSAAAM
-817 EKERQDQMFRQQA
+817 ETERQDQMFRQQA

-836 VQTAQL
+836 VQAAQL
-842 ESGRQA
+842 ESGREA
-848 ELLRERALGAQAGLS
+848 DLLRERALGAQAGLS

-881 GSQALQQAGTF
+881 GSQALQQAGAF

-922 QAAGGLES
+922 QAAGSLES

-944 DIQKSG
+944 DIQQRG

-978 DVSRQQMLAGLLGQ
+978 DVSKQQMLAGLLGQ

-1066 GVNLAMAQAKNQTS
+1066 GVNLAMSQAANQAK

-1094 GMMSGIGNI
+1094 GMMSGFGNV
-1103 LGSVMPGMEMF
+1103 LGSVLPGMEIF
-1114 GGTCWVARE
+1114 GGNCWVARE

-1176 TSIVRKNYGHRR
+1176 TSIVRKKYGHRR